1 MSGISGDQELTAD
14 GIRGFAVKAFSG
26 FLTWSFDINLCALAV
41 AATFLARFVA
51 LSRSGQTLFIPTI
64 KITFF
69 GPWAMQDTRLELP
82 SILTRT
88 PSSVTALALDK
99 RNLHHRLP

>member
-1 MSGISGDQELTAD
+1 MVSGDLQSKHFPVSLH
-14 GIRGFAVKAFSG
+14 GVLIS
-26 FLTWSFDINLCALAV
+26 NLCALAV
-41 AATFLARFVA
+41 APTFLARFIA

-99 RNLHHRLP
+99 KKSAS

>member
-1 MSGISGDQELTAD
+1 MVSGDLQLKHFPVSLH
-14 GIRGFAVKAFSG
+14 GVLIS
-26 FLTWSFDINLCALAV
+26 NLCALAV
-41 AATFLARFVA
+41 AATFLARFIA

>member
-1 MSGISGDQELTAD
+1 MVSGDLQLKHFPVSLH
-14 GIRGFAVKAFSG
+14 GVLIS
-26 FLTWSFDINLCALAV
+26 NLCALAV
-41 AATFLARFVA
+41 AATFLARFIA

-82 SILTRT
+82 SIL
-88 PSSVTALALDK
+88 L
-99 RNLHHRLP
+99 